1 MTIKQ
6 VTATPHQHLLAV
18 LYAMLGV
25 LGATTAMTTIR
36 KIGTRAHPL
45 ISVNYF
51 STWCTI
57 VSLVAVLVI
66 RSVGFRL
73 PRNVLEWALL
83 AMLGV
88 FGFVMQFL
96 LTAGLAYGGPATAE
110 VGQPQT
116 SNWRATSQNASIDEE
131 AGRRTRTTTAAAPA
145 AASPAKS
152 SSGTRATSMLYTQM
166 LFALAFDKWI
176 WGISPGWSS
185 WVGSAIILACAVWVA
200 AARDLQKTKEEGR
213 PQEETFDETSE
224 DLGSA
229 NLWRGKVKGR
239 SRGGGHLVKQ
249 QQDEEEEEERRLITR
264 SPSAIGLETREQD
277 QDQDDKRRSK

>member
-1 MTIKQ
+1 
-6 VTATPHQHLLAV
+6 
-18 LYAMLGV
+18 
-25 LGATTAMTTIR
+25 
-36 KIGTRAHPL
+36 
-45 ISVNYF
+45 
-51 STWCTI
+51 
-57 VSLVAVLVI
+57 
-66 RSVGFRL
+66 
-73 PRNVLEWALL
+73 
-83 AMLGV
+83 MLGV

-96 LTAGLAYGGPATAE
+96 LTAGLAYGGPAMAE
-110 VGQPQT
+110 VGQPQI

-131 AGRRTRTTTAAAPA
+131 AGRRRRTTAAAAPAAAPA
-145 AASPAKS
+145 AASPVKS

-200 AARDLQKTKEEGR
+200 AARDLQKTKEDGR

-239 SRGGGHLVKQ
+239 SRGGHLVK
-249 QQDEEEEEERRLITR
+249 
-264 SPSAIGLETREQD
+264 
-277 QDQDDKRRSK
+277 